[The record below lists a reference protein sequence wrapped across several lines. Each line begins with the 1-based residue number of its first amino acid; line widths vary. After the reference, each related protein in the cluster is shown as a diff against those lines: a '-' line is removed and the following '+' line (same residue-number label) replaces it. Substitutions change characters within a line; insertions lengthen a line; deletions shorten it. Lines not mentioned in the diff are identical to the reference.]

1 MKLSSLPPEE
11 RPRER
16 LRRSGASALSL
27 PELLA
32 ILLRTGTRGKD
43 VLELVSELLMEYHD
57 LQGLSRT
64 EEEELMAFP
73 GLGTGKAS
81 SLIAALELGRR
92 LTSDRAANPK
102 GEKWRGSLEK
112 IASDLAEEDREYIH
126 ALHVRKNGTVIV
138 ADRIS
143 WGGIDGAYLDVKYLL
158 RRAVRLNASGLV
170 LIHNHPDGSLSPST
184 EDRMLTDFLLRRAS
198 ILDISLI
205 GHFVAAKGKW
215 ESIPVHGDAWK
226 EGNEAV
232 V

>member
-16 LRRSGASALSL
+16 LRLRGASALSVA
-27 PELLA
+27 ELLA

-43 VLELVSELLMEYHD
+43 VLELVFELLAEFHD
-57 LQGLSRT
+57 LRGLSRA
-64 EEEELMAFP
+64 EEEELMTFP
-73 GLGTGKAS
+73 GLGASKAS
-81 SLIAALELGRR
+81 SLIAALELGKR
-92 LTSDRAANPK
+92 LAGERTALPK
-102 GEKWRGSLEK
+102 EEKWRVSVEK
-112 IASDLAEEDREYIH
+112 IASELAEEDREYIH
-126 ALHVRKNGTVIV
+126 ALYVRKNGTVIT

-158 RRAVRLNASGLV
+158 RRAIRLNASGLV
-170 LIHNHPDGSLSPST
+170 LIHNHPDGTLSPST
-184 EDRMLTDFLLRRAS
+184 EDRMLTDFLVRRAS
-198 ILDISLI
+198 ILDIRLI

-215 ESIPVHGDAWK
+215 ESIPLPGDVWK

>member
-16 LRRSGASALSL
+16 LRSRGAAALSL
-27 PELLA
+27 AELLA

-43 VLELVSELLMEYHD
+43 VLEVVSDLLKEYRD

-73 GLGTGKAS
+73 GLGAGKAS
-81 SLIAALELGRR
+81 ALIAALELGRR
-92 LTSDRAANPK
+92 LAAERTLRPEE
-102 GEKWRGSLEK
+102 EKWRCSLEK
-112 IASDLAEEDREYIH
+112 IASDLAEEDREYIF

-158 RRAVRLNASGLV
+158 RRAVRLNAWGLV
-170 LIHNHPDGSLSPST
+170 LLHNHPDGTLSPST

-198 ILDISLI
+198 ILDIRLI
-205 GHFVAAKGKW
+205 GHFVASKGKL
-215 ESIPVHGDAWK
+215 ESISLPGDVWK

>member
-16 LRRSGASALSL
+16 LRLRGASALSL
-27 PELLA
+27 AEILA
-32 ILLRTGTRGKD
+32 ILLRTGTRGRD
-43 VLELVSELLMEYHD
+43 VLELVSDLLREFHD
-57 LQGLSRT
+57 LRGLSRAS
-64 EEEELMAFP
+64 EEELSTFP
-73 GLGTGKAS
+73 GLGAGKVS
-81 SLIAALELGRR
+81 SLIAALELGKR
-92 LTSDRAANPK
+92 LAGERAALPK
-102 GEKWRGSLEK
+102 EEKWKASLES

-126 ALHVRKNGTVIV
+126 ALHVRKNGTVII

-158 RRAVRLNASGLV
+158 RRAVRLNTSGLV
-170 LIHNHPDGSLSPST
+170 LIHNHPDGTLSPSR

-198 ILDISLI
+198 ILDIRLI

-215 ESIPVHGDAWK
+215 ECIPFPGEAWK
-226 EGNEAV
+226 EGNEGV

>member
-16 LRRSGASALSL
+16 LRHSGAAALSL
-27 PELLA
+27 AELLA
-32 ILLRTGTRGKD
+32 ILLRTGTRGVD
-43 VLELVSELLMEYHD
+43 VLEVVSGLLAEFHD
-57 LQGLSRT
+57 LRGLSRA
-64 EEEELMAFP
+64 EEDELIAFP
-73 GLGTGKAS
+73 GLGAGKAS

-92 LTSDRAANPK
+92 LGAERTVSPK
-102 GEKWRGSLEK
+102 EEKWRSSLEK

-138 ADRIS
+138 SDRIS

-158 RRAVRLNASGLV
+158 RRAVRLNAWGLV
-170 LIHNHPDGSLSPST
+170 LVHNHPDGTLAPST

-198 ILDISLI
+198 ILDIRLI

-215 ESIPVHGDAWK
+215 ECIPFPGDAWK
-226 EGNEAV
+226 EGNEGV